1 MLLVD
6 ALGGRYLN
14 YRFRT
19 TGRATVRIVE
29 RPGRWMD
36 PAALD
41 RLVADCRTVVRSTL
55 SAGALDYGVVGGDRS
70 RLDDAILTVVYA
82 AEDGRPI
89 AFNALSIMACELRGR
104 PTEVLHL
111 GLVMVDPTTRAKGLT
126 AVLYGLTCFLVF
138 ARHQMRPLWV
148 SNVTQVP
155 AIFGM
160 VAEQFAAAYPSA
172 LPGAR
177 RTFDHLTLA
186 RQIAARHRH
195 VFGVGPEAGFDE
207 QRFVLTNAYTG
218 GSDNL
223 KKTFEDASK
232 HRHEAHNAWCAAEL
246 DYARGDDV
254 LQLAQFTLPAARRHF
269 TRFRSV
275 ISPAFLATQFAFLFL
290 ESVLAPVAQ
299 WLTPTRPMGALRPWR
314 HPAPR

>member
-1 MLLVD
+1 
-6 ALGGRYLN
+6 
-14 YRFRT
+14 
-19 TGRATVRIVE
+19 
-29 RPGRWMD
+29 
-36 PAALD
+36 
-41 RLVADCRTVVRSTL
+41 
-55 SAGALDYGVVGGDRS
+55 
-70 RLDDAILTVVYA
+70 
-82 AEDGRPI
+82 
-89 AFNALSIMACELRGR
+89 
-104 PTEVLHL
+104 
-111 GLVMVDPTTRAKGLT
+111 
-126 AVLYGLTCFLVF
+126 
-138 ARHQMRPLWV
+138 MRPLWV

-155 AIFGM
+155 AVFGM
-160 VAEQFAAAYPSA
+160 VAEQFAAAFPSA

-223 KKTFEDASK
+223 KKTFADAPK

-269 TRFRSV
+269 TPLPLGDLARRS
-275 ISPAFLATQFAFLFL
+275 SPP
-290 ESVLAPVAQ
+290 SSRSSSSSRSSRPVAQ
-299 WLTPTRPMGALRPWR
+299 WLTPTRPMGVLRPWR